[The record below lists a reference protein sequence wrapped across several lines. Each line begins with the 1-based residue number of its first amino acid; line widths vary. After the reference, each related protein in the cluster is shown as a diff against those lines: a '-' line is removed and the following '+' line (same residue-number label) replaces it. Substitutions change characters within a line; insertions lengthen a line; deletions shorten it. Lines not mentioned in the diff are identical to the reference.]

1 MVNNK
6 NPVVTMS
13 TLGKKGRFG
22 NQIFQYGFLKI
33 YAKVFCMK
41 VETPK
46 WIGQYLFGVKD
57 PPITGKLPVIYE
69 EKQSNLQNIF
79 RESKPRYK
87 NVDFYGFYQ
96 FDTSNFAPYKD
107 YFQSLFT
114 PTHQINAHMENGRS
128 KLLSRGKTL
137 VGLHIR
143 RGDYVKYKNSDR
155 KKVFFLAPT
164 SWYKN
169 WLSSI
174 WANLDNP
181 VLFIASDEIDA
192 VVPDFSE
199 YNPVTSKD
207 LYGPFPRA
215 AFYPDFYLLTQ
226 CDIMA
231 ISNST
236 FSFTASMLNKRAG
249 SFLRPDIDAGK
260 LITYDPWAS
269 PPLLNRFRSYY

>member
-1 MVNNK
+1 MENNTI
-6 NPVVTMS
+6 PVVTMS

-22 NQIFQYGFLKI
+22 NQLFQYGFLKI
-33 YAKVFCMK
+33 YAKVFNMK

-46 WIGQYLFGVKD
+46 WIGQYLFGLKD
-57 PPITGKLPVIYE
+57 PPITKKLPVIYE
-69 EKQSNLQNIF
+69 EKQSHLQSIF
-79 RESKPRYK
+79 RESKPRFE
-87 NVDFYGFYQ
+87 NVDFFGFYQ
-96 FDTSNFAPYKD
+96 FHTSNFAPYKD
-107 YFQSLFT
+107 FFQSLFI
-114 PTHQINAHMENGRS
+114 PSNKIRAQMEKGLS

-155 KKVFFLAPT
+155 KKVFFIAPT

-174 WANLDNP
+174 WGTLDNP

-199 YNPVTSKD
+199 YNPVTSND
-207 LYGPFPRA
+207 LFEPFPKA
-215 AFYPDFYLLTQ
+215 TFYPDFYILTQ

-236 FSFTASMLNKRAG
+236 FSFSSSMLNKRAG
-249 SFLRPDIDAGK
+249 SFMRPDIDAEK
-260 LITYDPWAS
+260 LISYDPWAS
-269 PPLLNRFRSYY
+269 PPLLNRFRSFY